1 MARGD
6 EGEGA
11 RSWSRKWARARHK
24 AAAERRF
31 YNEMDK
37 KAWRRFLFF
46 FSERKPRPQLWPC
59 SHSAH
64 MYAHMQ
70 VRPRPHTQT
79 HAQSG
84 PLLICVKKHNKR
96 IFTDKAGI
104 ILTAEPLDSARL
116 QKPFSHKYRIS
127 HFGSFMYFNCQHK
140 TYSKGTARF
149 KIKTMYVSFS
159 IGIVLVWNAVIG
171 FSDVSACGV
180 NLIHVLHVQVRSYP
194 TKSVTSGVGG
204 NSPPRN
210 GTNLQDP
217 HASSAVVRSVNVNGR
232 DWLSQW
238 RCRQLWWFLS
248 WYHHNA
254 MWHLSDEER
263 KNTDAYS

>member
-1 MARGD
+1 MRWIKRLED
-6 EGEGA
+6 V
-11 RSWSRKWARARHK
+11 
-24 AAAERRF
+24 F
-31 YNEMDK
+31 
-37 KAWRRFLFF
+37 FF

-116 QKPFSHKYRIS
+116 QKTFSHKYRIS
-127 HFGSFMYFNCQHK
+127 HFGSFMYFNSQHK

-149 KIKTMYVSFS
+149 KIKTMHVSFS
-159 IGIVLVWNAVIG
+159 IGIVLV
-171 FSDVSACGV
+171 
-180 NLIHVLHVQVRSYP
+180 
-194 TKSVTSGVGG
+194 
-204 NSPPRN
+204 
-210 GTNLQDP
+210 
-217 HASSAVVRSVNVNGR
+217 
-232 DWLSQW
+232 
-238 RCRQLWWFLS
+238 
-248 WYHHNA
+248 
-254 MWHLSDEER
+254 
-263 KNTDAYS
+263 